1 MREVAAAPARDA
13 APDPRAGTG
22 IPSSRGTAERCGGR
36 LLRDR
41 ARRRVGQPAGDG
53 LALNDLACAWGDA
66 LIAGGAEALRPVT
79 AALTALLIV
88 QVTLVGTVADTFRR
102 ISSVIVGVAVAIT
115 VSNFAG
121 FTWWSL
127 AALVLGSIL
136 LGQALRLGPH
146 LLEVPISAM
155 VILAA
160 GGAGAQATDRII
172 ETLIG
177 AFVGLALNVII
188 PPSVRGRSAGAA
200 VEAFAGRIAQ
210 LLNRIS
216 GTLAEEPVSR
226 DQGWEWLRE
235 QRQIAGDIAQVDQ
248 VLEQTR
254 ESRRLNPRAAG
265 SWDPVPDLRSGLDAL
280 EHSAVALR
288 SVLRSIADGAGAAT
302 VAIDDGAAE
311 QGARDVEVRR
321 SIAAVLHDLAHCIA
335 LYGTVVR
342 VGAETDAT
350 RAELHRTVDELRRV
364 RADLE
369 RSRADL
375 LLVDPR
381 EATAQWQ
388 VHGSLLTAIDRVVE
402 ELDLDVFAS
411 SREQRRK
418 EAAAARR
425 PTTEAAQRLRSSA
438 RRVATEYPIVRRR
451 RIGPR

>member
-1 MREVAAAPARDA
+1 MLRRIRERGPASLLRAVRLSVAAVASYA
-13 APDPRAGTG
+13 
-22 IPSSRGTAERCGGR
+22 I
-36 LLRDR
+36 
-41 ARRRVGQPAGDG
+41 
-53 LALNDLACAWGDA
+53 ALGVVSDN
-66 LIAGGAEALRPVT
+66 RPVT

-210 LLNRIS
+210 LLDRIS

-302 VAIDDGAAE
+302 VATDDGAAG
-311 QGARDVEVRR
+311 QGARDVEVRH
-321 SIAAVLHDLAHCIA
+321 SIAAVLHDLARCIA

-350 RAELHRTVDELRRV
+350 RAELHRTVDVLRRV
-364 RADLE
+364 RADLD

-375 LLVDPR
+375 ADLLVVDPH

>member
-1 MREVAAAPARDA
+1 MLHRIRERGPASLLRAVRLSVAAVASYA
-13 APDPRAGTG
+13 
-22 IPSSRGTAERCGGR
+22 I
-36 LLRDR
+36 
-41 ARRRVGQPAGDG
+41 
-53 LALNDLACAWGDA
+53 ALGVVSDD
-66 LIAGGAEALRPVT
+66 RPVT

-216 GTLAEEPVSR
+216 GTLAEKTVGR

-302 VAIDDGAAE
+302 VATDDGAAG

-364 RADLE
+364 RADLD
-369 RSRADL
+369 RSRADLADL